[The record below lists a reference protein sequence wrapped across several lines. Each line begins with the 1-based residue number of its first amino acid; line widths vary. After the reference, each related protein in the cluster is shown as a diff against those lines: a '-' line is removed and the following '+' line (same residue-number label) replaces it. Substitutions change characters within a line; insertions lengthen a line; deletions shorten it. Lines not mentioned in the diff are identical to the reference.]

1 MDSNPPSG
9 TISMDRIS
17 LSQRATPHQ
26 IPSLFEA
33 FEDRSSR
40 LDNQYGYQ
48 MHLINS
54 NNHSAATCTNDPNNG
69 NAPIAIAPQY
79 ESVMTQTLQATS
91 DNHQA
96 TSDKLQANSDT
107 INTSPNTGNVQES
120 NNDNEDTQHR
130 HPDMNEDTAFSED
143 EQKPQLEPFA
153 SPPPLDGSCYAWQLP
168 MASMAKRR
176 RI

>member
-96 TSDKLQANSDT
+96 TSDNHQATSDNTERTLQANTDN
-107 INTSPNTGNVQES
+107 IHTSPNTGNG
-120 NNDNEDTQHR
+120 
-130 HPDMNEDTAFSED
+130 M
-143 EQKPQLEPFA
+143 
-153 SPPPLDGSCYAWQLP
+153 
-168 MASMAKRR
+168 
-176 RI
+176 